1 MNDIL
6 INKARF
12 KARRGLN
19 ELDKIFVPFVE
30 NRFLSL
36 DAEDQTKFLEF
47 LELDDTYLA
56 DLLIYKT
63 DDCPEKFIE
72 IFIKI
77 SKFFSEI

>member
-36 DAEDQTKFLEF
+36 DVEDQTKFLEF

-63 DDCPEKFIE
+63 VDCPEKFIE
-72 IFIKI
+72 IFNSMLK
-77 SKFFSEI
+77 

>member
-6 INKARF
+6 INKAKF

-30 NRFLSL
+30 NKFLL
-36 DAEDQTKFLEF
+36 LNAEDQNKFLEF
-47 LELDDTYLA
+47 LELDDTYLS

-63 DDCPEKFIE
+63 EDCPERFFK
-72 IFIKI
+72 IFSEI